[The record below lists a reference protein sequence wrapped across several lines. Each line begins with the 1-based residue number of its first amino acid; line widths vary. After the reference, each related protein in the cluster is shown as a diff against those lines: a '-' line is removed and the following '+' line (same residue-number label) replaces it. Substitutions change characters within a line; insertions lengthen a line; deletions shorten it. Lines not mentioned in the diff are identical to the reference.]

1 MKHLNI
7 ILAFLMTLSSPVT
20 AQDFNKGVL
29 AYNSGDYVTAIKEWM
44 PLAEQG
50 DADAQNNLGVMYQ
63 NGYGTTQDYKKAG
76 KWYRL
81 AAEQGQQ
88 NAQMQLGML
97 YASGI
102 GVLQDDEQAFK
113 WYKLSAKQGNARAQR
128 QLGNIYVGGKI
139 VLQDYAK
146 SYMWYSIAAANGSKV
161 AADLRGQAADILTV
175 EELSEAKK
183 LARKC
188 MESNYKECG

>member
-50 DADAQNNLGVMYQ
+50 DADAQNNLGSMYEY
-63 NGYGTTQDYKKAG
+63 GFGTTQDYKKAG

-188 MESNYKECG
+188 MESNYNECG

>member
-50 DADAQNNLGVMYQ
+50 DADAQNNLGVMYE
-63 NGYGTTQDYKKAG
+63 NGYGTAQDYKKAA

-81 AAEQGQQ
+81 AAEQGQGV
-88 NAQMQLGML
+88 AQEQLGEL
-97 YASGI
+97 YFRGI

-113 WYKLSAKQGNARAQR
+113 WYRRAAEQGNADAQN
-128 QLGNIYVGGKI
+128 QLGNIYGLGKI
-139 VLQDYAK
+139 VPQDYAR
-146 SYMWYSIAAANGSKV
+146 SYMWFSIAAANGKKV
-161 AADLRGQAADILTV
+161 AARLRTRVADILTV

>member
-50 DADAQNNLGVMYQ
+50 DADAQNNLGVMYE
-63 NGYGTTQDYKKAG
+63 NGYGTTQDYKKAA

-81 AAEQGQQ
+81 AAEQGQGV
-88 NAQMQLGML
+88 AQEQLGEL
-97 YASGI
+97 YFRGI

-113 WYKLSAKQGNARAQR
+113 WYRLAAEQGNADAQN
-128 QLGNIYVGGKI
+128 QLGNIYGLGKI
-139 VLQDYAK
+139 VPQDYAR
-146 SYMWYSIAAANGSKV
+146 SYMWFSIAAANGKKV
-161 AADLRGQAADILTV
+161 AARLRTRVADILTV

-183 LARKC
+183 MARKC

>member
-1 MKHLNI
+1 MKQITI
-7 ILAFLMTLSSPVT
+7 ILAFLMTLYSPVT

-50 DADAQNNLGVMYQ
+50 DADAQNNLGVMYE
-63 NGYGTTQDYKKAG
+63 NGYGTTQDYKKAA

-81 AAEQGQQ
+81 AAEQGQGV
-88 NAQMQLGML
+88 AQEQLGEL
-97 YASGI
+97 YFRGI

-113 WYKLSAKQGNARAQR
+113 WYRLAAEQGNADAQN
-128 QLGNIYVGGKI
+128 QLGNIYGLGKI
-139 VLQDYAK
+139 VPQDYAR
-146 SYMWYSIAAANGSKV
+146 SYMWFSIAAANGKKV
-161 AADLRGQAADILTV
+161 AARLRTRVADILTV

-183 LARKC
+183 MARKC